1 MGLFLSCGENF
12 SVSHVGKGIS
22 GTFLSCLNGVK
33 YPFVF
38 PEGTWGF
45 SGDTALEKGL
55 ISHWE
60 NLVFF
65 SRCGR
70 KLGVPIK
77 LQRGPQGPLHVAS
90 EKSVLFSSCEGHVGI
105 PLESLP
111 ATRAMFRVRVGNS
124 VILLGGDRDLGLL
137 SRVK

>member
-1 MGLFLSCGENF
+1 MRLFLSCGENF

-111 ATRAMFRVRVGNS
+111 ATRAMF
-124 VILLGGDRDLGLL
+124 
-137 SRVK
+137 